1 MRRFAR
7 IALAAACLA
16 GIVVP
21 ASPAGQA
28 DVATRLAKALA
39 VPHAGVTAALA
50 VDLGNG
56 DVLFHRRAQLGLVP
70 ASNEKLA
77 VTYTA
82 LAVLGPSYRIDTTVY
97 GEGELIDGVWHGDL
111 VLKGFGDPTLTRGD
125 LRRLVAQL
133 RDGGVRRVTGR
144 VLGDESFF
152 DAMRVGPLWKSSF
165 YISESPPLSALTVDR
180 ASYRGFV
187 SAEPA
192 LAGASAFRDLLL
204 RAGIRVAGP
213 AGTGRADG
221 AAFPLGTVRSV
232 PMSVLVRWMN
242 RESDNFMAELLLKQ
256 LGAVENQ
263 QGTTARGTAVVRR
276 TLAAVGVPLAGV
288 RLVDGSGLSPSR
300 PPDRRRAR
308 RHPRGGLEGSRH
320 PQAVRGQPAG
330 RGDHGDAL
338 RPAAHPAGART
349 RDREDR
355 HHQHRL
361 DARGLRAL
369 ALRVRGYEQR
379 PAREHGLGAARPG
392 PLRGG
397 SSRRVA
403 PLARPR

>member
-16 GIVVP
+16 GVVVP

-82 LAVLGPSYRIDTTVY
+82 LAVLGPTYRIDTTVY

-125 LRRLVAQL
+125 LHRLVAQL

-180 ASYRGFV
+180 ASYRGIV
-187 SAEPA
+187 SADPA
-192 LAGASAFRDLLL
+192 LAGASAFRDQLR
-204 RAGIRVAGP
+204 RAGIRVTGP

-221 AAFPLGTVRSV
+221 AAFPLATVRSV

-288 RLVDGSGLSPSR
+288 RLVDGSGLSAYDRLTAGALVGILEAAWKDPGIRKPFVASLPVGGITGTLSDRLRTPPARGHVIAKTGTTNTASTLAGYVRSR
-300 PPDRRRAR
+300 FAFAVMNNGQPVNTDSARRAQDR
-308 RHPRGGLEGSRH
+308 FA
-320 PQAVRGQPAG
+320 AV
-330 RGDHGDAL
+330 L
-338 RPAAHPAGART
+338 AA
-349 RDREDR
+349 
-355 HHQHRL
+355 Q
-361 DARGLRAL
+361 
-369 ALRVRGYEQR
+369 
-379 PAREHGLGAARPG
+379 
-392 PLRGG
+392 
-397 SSRRVA
+397 
-403 PLARPR
+403 

>member
-288 RLVDGSGLSPSR
+288 RLVDGSGLSPYDRLTAGALVGILEAAWKDPGIRKPFVASLPVAGITGTLSDRLRTPPARGHVIAKTGTTNTASTLAGYVRSR
-300 PPDRRRAR
+300 FAFAVMNNGRPVNTDSARRAQDR
-308 RHPRGGLEGSRH
+308 FA
-320 PQAVRGQPAG
+320 AV
-330 RGDHGDAL
+330 L
-338 RPAAHPAGART
+338 AA
-349 RDREDR
+349 E
-355 HHQHRL
+355 
-361 DARGLRAL
+361 
-369 ALRVRGYEQR
+369 
-379 PAREHGLGAARPG
+379 
-392 PLRGG
+392 
-397 SSRRVA
+397 
-403 PLARPR
+403 

>member
-1 MRRFAR
+1 VRRFAR

-16 GIVVP
+16 AVVVP

-82 LAVLGPSYRIDTTVY
+82 LAVLGPNYRIDTTVY

-125 LRRLVAQL
+125 LRLLVAQL

-204 RAGIRVAGP
+204 RAGIRVAGA

-288 RLVDGSGLSPSR
+288 RLVDGSGLSPYDRLTAGALVGILEAAWKDPGIRKPFVASLPVAGITGTLSDRLRTPPARGHVIAKTGTTNTASTLAGYVRSR
-300 PPDRRRAR
+300 FAFAVMNNGRPVNTDSARRAQDR
-308 RHPRGGLEGSRH
+308 FA
-320 PQAVRGQPAG
+320 AV
-330 RGDHGDAL
+330 L
-338 RPAAHPAGART
+338 AA
-349 RDREDR
+349 
-355 HHQHRL
+355 Q
-361 DARGLRAL
+361 
-369 ALRVRGYEQR
+369 
-379 PAREHGLGAARPG
+379 
-392 PLRGG
+392 
-397 SSRRVA
+397 
-403 PLARPR
+403 

>member
-16 GIVVP
+16 GVVVP
-21 ASPAGQA
+21 ASPAGRE
-28 DVATRLAKALA
+28 DVGTRLAKALA

-50 VDLGNG
+50 VDLANG

-82 LAVLGPSYRIDTTVY
+82 LAVLGPTYRIDTTVY

-125 LRRLVAQL
+125 LRRLAAQL
-133 RDGGVRRVTGR
+133 RDGGLRRVTGG

-152 DAMRVGPLWKSSF
+152 DAMRVGPLWKRSF

-180 ASYRGFV
+180 ASYRGIV
-187 SAEPA
+187 SAAPA
-192 LAGASAFRDLLL
+192 LAAASAFRNLLVD
-204 RAGIRVAGP
+204 AGIRVAGP
-213 AGTGRADG
+213 PGAGRADG
-221 AAFPLGTVRSV
+221 AAFPLATVRSV
-232 PMSVLVRWMN
+232 PMSALVRWMN
-242 RESDNFMAELLLKQ
+242 RDSDNFMAELLLKQ

-288 RLVDGSGLSPSR
+288 RLVDGSGLSPYDRLTAGALVGILEAAWKDPGIRKPFVASLPVAGIAGTLADRLRAPPARGHVIAKTGTTNTASTLAGYVRSR
-300 PPDRRRAR
+300 FAFAVMNNGRPVNTDSARRAQDR
-308 RHPRGGLEGSRH
+308 FA
-320 PQAVRGQPAG
+320 AV
-330 RGDHGDAL
+330 L
-338 RPAAHPAGART
+338 AA
-349 RDREDR
+349 
-355 HHQHRL
+355 Q
-361 DARGLRAL
+361 
-369 ALRVRGYEQR
+369 
-379 PAREHGLGAARPG
+379 
-392 PLRGG
+392 
-397 SSRRVA
+397 
-403 PLARPR
+403 

>member
-16 GIVVP
+16 GVVVP

-56 DVLFHRRAQLGLVP
+56 DVLFRRRAQLGLVP

-82 LAVLGPSYRIDTTVY
+82 LAVLGPTYRIDTTVY

-125 LRRLVAQL
+125 LHRLVAQL

-152 DAMRVGPLWKSSF
+152 DAMRVGPLWKSGF

-180 ASYRGFV
+180 ASYRGIV
-187 SAEPA
+187 SADPA
-192 LAGASAFRDLLL
+192 LAGASAFRDQLR
-204 RAGIRVAGP
+204 RAGIRVTGP

-221 AAFPLGTVRSV
+221 AAFPLATVRSV

-288 RLVDGSGLSPSR
+288 RLVDGSGLSAYDRLTAGALVGILEAAWKDPGIRKPFVASLPVGGITGTLSDRLRTPPARGHVIAKTGTTNTASTLAGYVRSR
-300 PPDRRRAR
+300 FAFAVMNNGQPVNTDSARRAQDR
-308 RHPRGGLEGSRH
+308 FA
-320 PQAVRGQPAG
+320 AV
-330 RGDHGDAL
+330 L
-338 RPAAHPAGART
+338 AA
-349 RDREDR
+349 
-355 HHQHRL
+355 Q
-361 DARGLRAL
+361 
-369 ALRVRGYEQR
+369 
-379 PAREHGLGAARPG
+379 
-392 PLRGG
+392 
-397 SSRRVA
+397 
-403 PLARPR
+403 